1 VVDQQ
6 SNAQRL
12 AAVEKLVDLLDTEC
26 KQVRDHTLRYEKIL
40 GDMGRKIEAIAERG
54 VALDQT
60 LAEHLRVDNQWW
72 RKTIAAII
80 EDIDGLRRLTDDTS
94 ALNGPTLPGG

>member
-1 VVDQQ
+1 MVDQQ

-40 GDMGRKIEAIAERG
+40 GDMGRKIEAIAERH
-54 VALDQT
+54 VALSQT
-60 LAEHLRVDNQWW
+60 LAEHMDIDNQWW

-80 EDIDGLRRLTDDTS
+80 DDIDGLRRLTDDTS
-94 ALNGPTLPGG
+94 ALNGPTLPGD